1 MKDKLIYVYDALCGW
16 CYGFSPVMQ
25 KLYDTYKDEIDF
37 DVLSGGMITGER
49 VGPIGTVAP
58 FITTAYKDVERVTGV
73 KFGEPFL
80 EDVLKPGTAIL
91 TSEKP
96 AYALSV
102 FKTYHRD
109 KAVPFSGTL
118 QKAIYFDGI
127 HPDDDNAYGK
137 YAAEYGIDAGE
148 FVAKM
153 KDRKYQQMAEAE
165 FEQAAMMGIR
175 GFPAVIYGKH
185 SHLFL
190 VARGYTT
197 FNEINEVIR
206 RVQEEAV

>member
-1 MKDKLIYVYDALCGW
+1 MKDKIIYIYDALCGW
-16 CYGFSPVMQ
+16 CYGFSPVIQ

-37 DVLSGGMITGER
+37 DVISGGMITGER

-58 FITTAYKDVERVTGV
+58 FITNAYKDVERVSGV
-73 KFGEPFL
+73 KFGDTFIN
-80 EDVLKPGTAIL
+80 DILKNGTAIL

-109 KAVPFSGTL
+109 KAVPFSSTL
-118 QKAIYFDGI
+118 QKAIYYDGI
-127 HPDDDNAYGK
+127 HTDDDNAYGK
-137 YAAEYGIDAGE
+137 YAAQYGIDPAE

-153 KDRKYQQMAEAE
+153 QEKQYQQMAQAE
-165 FEQAAMMGIR
+165 FEQTAMMGIR

-190 VARGYTT
+190 ISRGYTT
-197 FNEINEVIR
+197 YEEITGVITQ
-206 RVQEEAV
+206 VQEEAI